1 MRKKVLLCLAFF
13 LLSYGMDVAAEEVVG
28 ENMVD
33 TVEATEAEET
43 LPILPEAVFGEA
55 TTDEADMPTIDPE
68 EDDEE
73 EVVDRTDVTD
83 TTDASTPDKDILY
96 NVSLPAVSTAYLDPG
111 NLSGRGQIFSDQYKI
126 ENYGNTDI
134 SIKIK
139 DVDIY
144 CGSSE
149 RVYAFIENASTDST
163 PSDSRLADNEHAE
176 NDPAV
181 RRLYV
186 EMVWKN
192 GGDGSEKILHVSEE
206 VLDEYVLYLKAAVY
220 DEDGEFVSLS
230 DGGTGFF
237 SFTGTMDPDPVLVW
251 EDDEIVVSFHY
262 EIINTEEEEELEEDP
277 IEVIEETGPEK
288 IVEEAGERAVEGE
301 TVPDNTEEKPEGDT
315 AGGTEGETVPSDTE
329 EKPEESTAGGL
340 EGGTVPGNTEENT
353 AEGMEGGT
361 VPDNIEGPEEGTTGT
376 AEDKPAPEN
385 GGKIP
390 EGGAGPEE
398 KPEGDT
404 DTGEKEGIPEE
415 DPAGAIEDPDIET
428 NNDQGVAGHE
438 KDTEKTD
445 TEGDLAAAP
454 D

>member
-1 MRKKVLLCLAFF
+1 
-13 LLSYGMDVAAEEVVG
+13 MDVAAEEVLG
-28 ENMVD
+28 ENVVD
-33 TVEATEAEET
+33 TVETTEAEET
-43 LPILPEAVFGEA
+43 LPISPEAVIGEA
-55 TTDEADMPTIDPE
+55 TTDEADMPTIEPE
-68 EDDEE
+68 EDDGE

-134 SIKIK
+134 AIKIK
-139 DVDIY
+139 DIDIY
-144 CGSSE
+144 CESSE
-149 RVYAFIENASTDST
+149 RIYAFIENESTDST
-163 PSDSRLADNEHAE
+163 PSDSRLADSEQTE

-192 GGDGSEKILHVSEE
+192 GDDGSEKILHVSEE
-206 VLDEYVLYLKAAVY
+206 VSDEYVLYLKAAVY
-220 DEDGEFVSLS
+220 DDDGEFVGLS

-237 SFTGTMDPDPVLVW
+237 SFTGTMDPDPELVW
-251 EDDEIVVSFHY
+251 EDGEIVVSFHY

-277 IEVIEETGPEK
+277 IEAIEETGPEK
-288 IVEEAGERAVEGE
+288 IVEEAGEGAVEGE
-301 TVPDNTEEKPEGDT
+301 TVPGDTEEESEGDT
-315 AGGTEGETVPSDTE
+315 AGGTEGETVPGDTE
-329 EKPEESTAGGL
+329 EKPEESTAGGM
-340 EGGTVPGNTEENT
+340 EGGTVPGNTEEKPEEST
-353 AEGMEGGT
+353 AEGMEGETAPG
-361 VPDNIEGPEEGTTGT
+361 NIEGPEEGTAGT
-376 AEDKPAPEN
+376 AEDEPASEN

-390 EGGAGPEE
+390 EGGAGQEE
-398 KPEGDT
+398 KKPEGDT
-404 DTGEKEGIPEE
+404 DTGEKEEIPEE
-415 DPAGAIEDPDIET
+415 NPAGAIEDPDIET